1 MRGTTA
7 LSDLHTC
14 ALSWSPSRNI
24 QEQIKPLSRQ
34 DKINSPS
41 PEDLSKLFFFNE
53 MKFFCMLLQPFKVL
67 K

>member
-1 MRGTTA
+1 MRETTV
-7 LSDLHTC
+7 LSRPPHPV
-14 ALSWSPSRNI
+14 LSPRNI